1 MPAND
6 QTAFSTT
13 CLAVSGKPKRLGS
26 GGSMVAKLKLKGI
39 DGRAPPGVEPVA
51 QFDSTR
57 ENLPGPDIVR
67 IDRLIALS

>member
-1 MPAND
+1 MLIMARS
-6 QTAFSTT
+6 ASHEKSKF
-13 CLAVSGKPKRLGS
+13 LGS
-26 GGSMVAKLKLKGI
+26 GGRMVARLKLKGI
-39 DGRAPPGVEPVA
+39 DGRAPPGVELAA

>member
-39 DGRAPPGVEPVA
+39 DGRAPPGVEPA
-51 QFDSTR
+51 
-57 ENLPGPDIVR
+57 
-67 IDRLIALS
+67 A